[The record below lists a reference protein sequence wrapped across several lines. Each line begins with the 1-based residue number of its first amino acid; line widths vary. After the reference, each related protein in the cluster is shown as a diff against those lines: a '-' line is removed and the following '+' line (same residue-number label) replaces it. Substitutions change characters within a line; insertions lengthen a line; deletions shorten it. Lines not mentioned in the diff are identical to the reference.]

1 MKRPATLALALLLL
15 AGCKAP
21 SAPPPAV
28 SAPEPD
34 PAVSEPEPAPSVAA
48 HWDMLPEPKPPTP
61 YISNHWYDE
70 DPADLVP
77 SPDYGELL
85 PYLGGEAYDYMGGGL
100 PFTYGLANRNGVI
113 VTAPSFAY
121 VGPVRCYLDDRWM
134 DTGLYLLRTGN
145 GTRADGTLTD
155 LMGFAPR
162 DGSWYTG
169 QIYTQFID
177 CSQYGAL
184 MLERD
189 GSLVMLNWDMT
200 ERFRF
205 AADDNPLPGFSAE
218 TYEFESPWVD
228 GPYLRHVTDYR
239 EDGSATA
246 VYLDLRDGSLLD
258 TAPAGYFTHVS
269 DLSEPDYPDDE
280 FWYKWEQPTL
290 TIHTADGVIH
300 TITGI
305 PCYYVEIRGDRV
317 LFRTSNNEAAYT
329 VTDLDG
335 NVIFTCQRS
344 DLSFLS
350 DADDSLLT
358 AVLRSGSEWLP
369 VLRIL
374 DRDGNPIATTVYGS
388 AAQYGDRLV
397 FADDA
402 SYRVTDLAGNDLLRL
417 PRLRE

>member
-21 SAPPPAV
+21 AAPSPAV

-48 HWDMLPEPKPPTP
+48 HWDVLPEPEPPAP
-61 YISNHWYDE
+61 YISDHWYDE

-85 PYLGGEAYDYMGGGL
+85 PYIGGEAYDYMGGGL
-100 PFTYGLANRNGVI
+100 PFTYGLADRNGVI
-113 VTAPSFAY
+113 VTAPSFTY
-121 VGPVRCYLDDRWM
+121 IGPVGYYLDDRWA
-134 DTGLYLLRTGN
+134 DTGLYLLRTGS
-145 GTRADGTLTD
+145 GAWADGTLTD

-228 GPYLRHVTDYR
+228 GPYLRHVTGYL
-239 EDGSATA
+239 EDGRSTA
-246 VYLDLRDGSLLD
+246 VYLDLRDGTLLD
-258 TAPAGYFTHVS
+258 TAPAGYFTYVS
-269 DLSEPDYPDDE
+269 DAGGPDYPDDE

-290 TIHTADGVIH
+290 TIHTADGTIH

-317 LFRTSNNEAAYT
+317 LFRTSNSEAAYT

-335 NVIFTCQRS
+335 NVIFTRQRS

-358 AVLRSGSEWLP
+358 AVLRTGSEWPP
-369 VLRIL
+369 VRIL
-374 DRDGNPIATTVYGS
+374 DRDGNTIATTVYGS
-388 AAQYGDRLV
+388 AAQYGERLV

-417 PRLRE
+417 PRLRD

>member
-21 SAPPPAV
+21 AASSPAV
-28 SAPEPD
+28 STPEPD

-48 HWDMLPEPKPPTP
+48 HWDVLPEPEPPAP
-61 YISNHWYDE
+61 YISNRWYDE

-77 SPDYGELL
+77 SPDYGELI
-85 PYLGGEAYDYMGGGL
+85 PYIGGEACDYMGGGL
-100 PFTYGLANRNGVI
+100 PFTYGLADRNGVI

-121 VGPVRCYLDDRWM
+121 IGPVRCYLDDRWM
-134 DTGLYLLRTGN
+134 DTGLYLLRTGS
-145 GTRADGTLTD
+145 GAWADGTLTD

-169 QIYTQFID
+169 QIYTRFIS

-205 AADDNPLPGFSAE
+205 AAEDNPLPGISDE
-218 TYEFESPWVD
+218 TSPWVD
-228 GPYLRHVTDYR
+228 GPYLRHVTGYL
-239 EDGSATA
+239 EDGRSTA
-246 VYLDLRDGSLLD
+246 VYLDLRDGTLLD
-258 TAPAGYFTHVS
+258 TAPAGYFTYVS
-269 DLSEPDYPDDE
+269 ESSEPDYPDDE
-280 FWYKWEQPTL
+280 FWYKWEDPTL
-290 TIHTADGVIH
+290 TIHTADGTIH

-317 LFRTSNNEAAYT
+317 LFRTSNSEAAYT

-335 NVIFTCQRS
+335 NVIFTRQRS

-350 DADDSLLT
+350 DTDDSLLT
-358 AVLRSGSEWLP
+358 AVLWTGSEWPP
-369 VLRIL
+369 VHIL
-374 DRDGNPIATTVYGS
+374 DRDGNTIATTVYGS

-397 FADDA
+397 FADDT

-417 PRLRE
+417 PRLRD

>member
-21 SAPPPAV
+21 AAPSPAV

-48 HWDMLPEPKPPTP
+48 HWDVLPEPEPPAP

-77 SPDYGELL
+77 SSDYGELL
-85 PYLGGEAYDYMGGGL
+85 PYIGGEAYDCMGGGL
-100 PFTYGLANRNGVI
+100 PFTYGLADRNGVI
-113 VTAPSFAY
+113 VTAPSFTY
-121 VGPVRCYLDDRWM
+121 IGPVGYYLDDRWT
-134 DTGLYLLRTGN
+134 DTGLYLLRSGS
-145 GTRADGTLTD
+145 GVWADGTLTD

-169 QIYTQFID
+169 QIYTRFID

-228 GPYLRHVTDYR
+228 GPYLRHVTGYL
-239 EDGSATA
+239 EDGRSTT

-258 TAPAGYFTHVS
+258 TAPTGYFTYVS
-269 DLSEPDYPDDE
+269 DDSEPDYPDDE

-290 TIHTADGVIH
+290 TIHTADGTIH

-317 LFRTSNNEAAYT
+317 LFRTSNSEAAYT

-335 NVIFTCQRS
+335 NVIFTRQRS
-344 DLSFLS
+344 DLSFLC

-358 AVLRSGSEWLP
+358 AVLRTGSDQPP
-369 VLRIL
+369 VRIL
-374 DRDGNPIATTVYGS
+374 DRDGNTIATTVCGS

-417 PRLRE
+417 PRLRD